1 MDILNELIFKTRSF
15 EILSIVLKNHY
26 LNKEKLRPI
35 ISYDEFKDTVKAFV
49 EKIMGTLLE
58 NTDYYK
64 DKYSCTFKQM
74 RLSRRGEFSSK
85 NNEITINEDVIKKL
99 YHGNLSE
106 MTTIFHELNH
116 FKIKYELK
124 LGKINQD
131 LVRIVKEGL
140 LRTSSSDPFD
150 EKDSIKTGITY
161 INDDYYECNYRVFS
175 EEKVAEINAIKNLIF
190 FLQNANINL
199 SEQEMQELERRIAN
213 NNRQYENY
221 LRDLRYNFNFNDY
234 FLDFEEVFDV
244 MIVYNPN
251 WIEFP
256 QLRVEYYQDETGK
269 VKKKT
274 IEQLKEMLNSEIAED
289 KKQYIN
295 QLLTPNSQK
304 RLSKQELFSD
314 DIDFKIKPDLS
325 WISNKEEFKR
335 K

>member
-1 MDILNELIFKTRSF
+1 MDILNELILKTRSF
-15 EILSIVLKNHY
+15 EILSIALKKHY
-26 LNKEKLRPI
+26 SNKEELRPV
-35 ISYDEFKDTVKAFV
+35 ISYDEFKETIKVFV
-49 EKIMGTLLE
+49 EKIMEILLE

-74 RLSRRGEFSSK
+74 RLSCRGEFSSE
-85 NNEITINEDVIKKL
+85 NNKITINEDVIKKL

-131 LVRIVKEGL
+131 LVRIVKEKL

-150 EKDSIKTGITY
+150 EKDSIKKGITY
-161 INDDYYECNYRVFS
+161 INDNYYKCNYRVFS

-213 NNRQYENY
+213 NNQQYKNY
-221 LRDLRYNFNFNDY
+221 LRNLRYNFNFNSY
-234 FLDFEEVFDV
+234 FLDFEEAFDV
-244 MIVYNPN
+244 IIVYNPN
-251 WIEFP
+251 WLEFP

-269 VKKKT
+269 VKKKN
-274 IEQLKEMLNSEIAED
+274 IEQLKEMLNSEIDED

-325 WISNKEEFKR
+325 SISNKKGFKR